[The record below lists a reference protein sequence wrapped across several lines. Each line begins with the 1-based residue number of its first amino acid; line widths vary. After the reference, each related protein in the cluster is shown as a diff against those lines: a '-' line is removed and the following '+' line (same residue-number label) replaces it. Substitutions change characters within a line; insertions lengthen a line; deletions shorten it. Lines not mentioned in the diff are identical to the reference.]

1 LIPAVAKAAADNAM
15 KVLLFGSIAE
25 LAKADE
31 LSISAASTRAMKQEL
46 EARIRGLAKLSYAI
60 AVDRRI
66 VREDEP
72 LTGNEEIALLPPF
85 AGG

>member
-1 LIPAVAKAAADNAM
+1 M
-15 KVLLFGSIAE
+15 EVLLFGLIAE
-25 LAKADE
+25 KAGRE
-31 LSISAASTRAMKQEL
+31 SMTITAASVREL
-46 EARIRGLAKLSYAI
+46 RERLLAEMPFLASLSYAI

-66 VREDEP
+66 LREDRP

>member
-1 LIPAVAKAAADNAM
+1 M

-25 LAKADE
+25 LAKTHEVSTSA
-31 LSISAASTRAMKQEL
+31 LSTTAVKQEL
-46 EARIRGLAKLSYAI
+46 EARIAGLNKMSYAI
-60 AVDRRI
+60 AVDRVI
-66 VREDEP
+66 VQDDKP